1 VHADVNGGR
10 FSDTV
15 GSDDRLDEEVASCS
29 DLRLLVAGRAVGDG
43 RDFDEL
49 DALWIERFSSGIL
62 EMRANEPPDHT
73 VRQRGHHRRPMSAPE
88 STDEAIA
95 HNKYARK
102 DSHRGPLCRHL
113 SPGRWVVP
121 R

>member
-1 VHADVNGGR
+1 MHADVNGGR

-62 EMRANEPPDHT
+62 EMRANLQITPSVNVAITDG
-73 VRQRGHHRRPMSAPE
+73 RCLRRSQQM
-88 STDEAIA
+88 
-95 HNKYARK
+95 R
-102 DSHRGPLCRHL
+102 R
-113 SPGRWVVP
+113 
-121 R
+121 